1 MTNPIIMHINWC
13 NVYRIS
19 VTLAH
24 NMIIAQFRCNVVKN
38 YGRYTRLIIGRN
50 VYNFA
55 TNVVCSLKAVTYAKI
70 VERKFNFNSILN
82 NFLPAE
88 SNLLDHYKR
97 FYRLEET
104 YFVSDTGKR

>member
-1 MTNPIIMHINWC
+1 MTNPIIMHINSY
-13 NVYRIS
+13 NFYRIS
-19 VTLAH
+19 VTFAFKML
-24 NMIIAQFRCNVVKN
+24 ITQLRCNVVKN
-38 YGRYTRLIIGRN
+38 YGRYTRFIIGRN

-55 TNVVCSLKAVTYAKI
+55 TNVVCSLKAVTYAKNS
-70 VERKFNFNSILN
+70 RKKNFNSILN

-97 FYRLEET
+97 FNHLEET